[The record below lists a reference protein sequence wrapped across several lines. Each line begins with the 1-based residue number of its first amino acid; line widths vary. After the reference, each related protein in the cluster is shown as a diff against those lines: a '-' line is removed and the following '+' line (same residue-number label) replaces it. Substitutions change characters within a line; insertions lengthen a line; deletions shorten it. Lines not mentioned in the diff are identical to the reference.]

1 MDIRKIISPK
11 YDYTRDFEIN
21 ELRLKTYPFNYS
33 IDGKWTIFNSK
44 GTNRILT
51 DDF

>member
-11 YDYTRDFEIN
+11 YDYTRDFEIQ
-21 ELRLKTYPFNYS
+21 EMRLKTYQHNYS
-33 IDGKWTIFNSK
+33 LDGKWTVFNSK
-44 GTNRILT
+44 GTTRILS